1 MNKTTLQQA
10 KHYAMMLFM
19 VLVSLQSALA
29 GNGYGLPKTIQEG
42 VILHCF
48 DWKYTDITA
57 NLPNIA
63 AAGFTAVQTSP
74 AQTNYDGPTSWN
86 TLYRPRDT
94 EIGPNTLGTKADL
107 ATLCAEA
114 HKLGIKVIVDVVA
127 NHTDGILKWVADF
140 WKNTD
145 LYHTHGG
152 NINWG
157 DRWQVTHGE
166 IGMKDLKT
174 EDPRVQQKFKA
185 YIQALKAIGV
195 DGCRFDAAKHI
206 GLPSEGDGFWPAII
220 DKEMFNYGE
229 ILENTGG
236 DDSKLLPEYMQ
247 YMSVTDSRY
256 GTDNV
261 LGAAKNGQ
269 ATKYGGGNYSFTYST
284 DKLIYW
290 GESHDTY
297 CNKKGHSVGVSQEV
311 VDRAYAVAASHNN
324 IPALYFSRPVG
335 TDGLGAQAGAMGSTH
350 YTSKSVA
357 EVNKF
362 HNAMAGK
369 GDYYTAAGSVASI
382 SRKDGGAIVVNF
394 QGAGSVSVANGGGYA
409 TPGTYT
415 DRVSGNTFTITA
427 TTISGTTDASGI
439 AVLYEEANPSPTV
452 VLSQKGG
459 PFKAESLDLTA
470 TLRHATAG
478 WYQVGTA
485 EKVNFT
491 GNATFTIG
499 AGVDY
504 GKTITVKWGATGTD
518 GTEAT
523 GSETFTKTDP
533 NAKVYVYYNNPYNW
547 ANVNCYLY
555 KDKVNN
561 SWPGKPMT
569 YDAAISINGK
579 TGWWYFEVPETYAT
593 GHVMVTDGK
602 ASGTRQYP
610 GAGQPGIRLNGN
622 SLYIDGETT
631 GETTVTPGNQPTP
644 PTPDDPTTGITIYV
658 KADNAPY
665 LYAWDNDKNKLN
677 GQWPGKLMT
686 AQTTINGI
694 SFYYQSFNENPINII
709 FNDNNNHQTANIMGV
724 TSTSYFSYDGTTGYE
739 KIEPPVKPDGVE
751 ITLSGEYTSFASS
764 ENLNFKDVDG
774 LKAYIVSG
782 YKKSKGNLTIV
793 LLKADYVPAGTGL
806 ILKGTANTT
815 YTVGKME
822 MEAGYHNFL
831 KGVTAPTTISTTE
844 GDNTNYVFVKD
855 NGRYA
860 FAKVASTRSLPAGKA
875 YLRLPTSVSAAA
887 GAKAIGFVIEGETT
901 GINEVAPTTPA
912 SDEDYYTLSGIK
924 TRKPTRGIY
933 IHQGRKVVV
942 I

>member
-74 AQTNYDGPTSWN
+74 AQTNYDGPTIWN

-140 WKNTD
+140 WQNTD

-220 DKEMFNYGE
+220 DKDMFNYGE

-297 CNKKGHSVGVSQEV
+297 CNNEGHSVGVSQEV

-394 QGAGSVSVANGGGYA
+394 QGGGSVSVANGGGYA

-875 YLRLPTSVSAAA
+875 YLRLPTSVSATA

>member
-94 EIGPNTLGTKADL
+94 EIGPNTLGTKVDL

-127 NHTDGILKWVADF
+127 NHTDGILDWVADF

-269 ATKYGGGNYSFTYST
+269 ATPYGGGNYSFTYST

-470 TLRHATAG
+470 TLRHATSG

-491 GNATFTIG
+491 GTATFTIG

-547 ANVNCYLY
+547 ANVSCYLY
-555 KDKVNN
+555 KNKVNN
-561 SWPGKPMT
+561 SWPGNPMT

-579 TGWWYFEVPETYAT
+579 TGWWYFEVPETFAT

-602 ASGTRQYP
+602 TSGTRQYP

-631 GETTVTPGNQPTP
+631 GETTVTPANQPTP

-875 YLRLPTSVSAAA
+875 YLRLPTSVSATA

-901 GINEVAPTTPA
+901 GVNEVAPATPA
-912 SDEDYYTLSGIK
+912 ADEDYYTLSGIK

>member
-107 ATLCAEA
+107 TTLCAEA

-127 NHTDGILKWVADF
+127 NHTDGILDWVADF
-140 WKNTD
+140 WQNTD

-220 DKEMFNYGE
+220 DKDMFNYGE

-256 GTDNV
+256 GTDNI

-297 CNKKGHSVGVSQEV
+297 CNNEGHSVGVSQEV

-555 KDKVNN
+555 KNKVNN
-561 SWPGKPMT
+561 SWPGKAMT

-764 ENLNFKDVDG
+764 ENLNFKDVEG

-875 YLRLPTSVSAAA
+875 YLRLPTSVSATA

>member
-220 DKEMFNYGE
+220 DKDMFNYGE

-269 ATKYGGGNYSFTYST
+269 ATLYGGGNYSFTYST

-394 QGAGSVSVANGGGYA
+394 QGGGSVSVANGGGYA

-533 NAKVYVYYNNPYNW
+533 NAKVYVYYNNPYKW

-875 YLRLPTSVSAAA
+875 YLRLPTSVSATA

>member
-127 NHTDGILKWVADF
+127 NHTDGILDWVADF

-220 DKEMFNYGE
+220 DKDMFNYGE

-394 QGAGSVSVANGGGYA
+394 QGGGSVSVANGGGYA

-504 GKTITVKWGATGTD
+504 GQTITVKWGATGTD

-555 KDKVNN
+555 KNKVNN
-561 SWPGKPMT
+561 SWPGKAMT

-875 YLRLPTSVSAAA
+875 YLRLPTSVSATA

>member
-127 NHTDGILKWVADF
+127 NHTDGILDWVADF

-533 NAKVYVYYNNPYNW
+533 NAKVYVYYNNPYKW

-593 GHVMVTDGK
+593 GNAMVTDGK

-875 YLRLPTSVSAAA
+875 YLRLPTSVSATA

-912 SDEDYYTLSGIK
+912 SDEAYYTLSGIK

-933 IHQGRKVVV
+933 IHKGRKVVV